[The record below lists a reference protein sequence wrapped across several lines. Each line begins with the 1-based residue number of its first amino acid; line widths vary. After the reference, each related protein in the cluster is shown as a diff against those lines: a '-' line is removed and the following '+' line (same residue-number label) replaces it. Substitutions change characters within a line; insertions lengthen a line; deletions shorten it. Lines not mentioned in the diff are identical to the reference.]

1 MSTLNIDFY
10 FFGNQQSVCN
20 SGWKRGLFQ
29 KKKSYFSLVR
39 D

>member
-1 MSTLNIDFY
+1 MSTLNIDI

-29 KKKSYFSLVR
+29 KKSYFSLVR